1 MNALRD
7 HLKRALKDRYDV
19 KRELGQGGMATV
31 FLARDVERGTTV
43 AIKVLHDEI
52 GTAVGPDRFRRE
64 IQIASS
70 LKHPHILQL
79 LDSGDA
85 DGRLYYVMP
94 YVEGES
100 VRDKLNREKIL
111 PIADALRITEQVA
124 LALDFAHR
132 MNVVHRD
139 IKPENILL
147 RESHALVA
155 DFGVARALDSANAN
169 QALTQTGVMLGT
181 PTYMSPEQAFAA
193 QELDGR
199 SDEYSLGCVL
209 YEMLTGQPPF
219 TGQNALAIAAR
230 HSMSAVPSMQT
241 LRASIPDEV
250 ENLVM
255 RALAK
260 SPDDRF
266 QTLAEFAG
274 EVKACVTSIQER
286 DS

>member
-1 MNALRD
+1 MNVLRD

-31 FLARDVERGTTV
+31 FLARDRERGTMV
-43 AIKVLHDEI
+43 AVKVLHDEI

-64 IQIASS
+64 IQSASS
-70 LKHPHILQL
+70 LKHPHILEL

-85 DGRLYYVMP
+85 DGRLYYVTP

-100 VRDKLNREKIL
+100 LRDKLNREKFL
-111 PIADALRITEQVA
+111 PIEDALRITEEVA

-147 RESHALVA
+147 RGGYALVA

-230 HSMSAVPSMQT
+230 HSMSAVAPLQT
-241 LRASIPDEV
+241 LRASIPNEV
-250 ENLVM
+250 EYLVM

-260 SPDDRF
+260 SPADRF
-266 QTLAEFAG
+266 STLAELAG
-274 EVKACVTSIQER
+274 ELNACACSLKER
-286 DS
+286 SS